1 MLPTEVPEHAFTC
14 ELQVRWSD
22 QDVNEHVNNS
32 RILTLTEEA
41 RVQAT
46 KAWTGAVPDARV
58 VRALN
63 VSFEHPIHYGP
74 QLIAHVWISRIGTSS
89 FTFSHTLS
97 QDGVRCAYIEATVVT
112 IDPETKQSRPLSDQL
127 RAALLPQLAAE
138 SVTTPG
144 N

>member
-1 MLPTEVPEHAFTC
+1 MPHADAPDNAFTC

-46 KAWTGAVPDARV
+46 KAWTGVVPDARV

-63 VSFEHPIHYGP
+63 VSFEHPVHYGP
-74 QLIAHVWISRIGTSS
+74 ALIADVWISRIGTTS
-89 FTFSHTLS
+89 FTFSHLLS

-112 IDPETKQSRPLSDQL
+112 IDPETKQSRPLSEQL
-127 RAALLPQLAAE
+127 REALLPQLVE
-138 SVTTPG
+138 TVRG

>member
-1 MLPTEVPEHAFTC
+1 MSHPEVPENAFVC

-74 QLIAHVWISRIGTSS
+74 QLFAHVWISRIGTSS

-97 QDGVRCAYIEATVVT
+97 QNGVRCAHIEATVVT
-112 IDPETKQSRPLSDQL
+112 IDPDTKQSTPLSAHL
-127 RAALLPQLAAE
+127 RSALLPQLEE
-138 SVTTPG
+138 SVTTSE